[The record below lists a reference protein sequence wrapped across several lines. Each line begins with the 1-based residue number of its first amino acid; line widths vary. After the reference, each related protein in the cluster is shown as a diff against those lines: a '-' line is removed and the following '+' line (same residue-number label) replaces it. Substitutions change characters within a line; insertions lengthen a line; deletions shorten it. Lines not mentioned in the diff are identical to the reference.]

1 METKNL
7 VHIHKDNLNINSPF
21 INLYKIG
28 YYLPLFGTVLLL
40 VWIGIFKFTPTE
52 AQAIKPLVEN
62 HPLSFWLYK
71 IFSDQTVS
79 NIVGVFELLVAL
91 LVVLTLKYQSLKK
104 YAGIAILIIFGTTL
118 SYLFTTP
125 GIWKFVDG
133 VPVTDFF
140 ILKDIAYF
148 GFGFTLLAQSLN
160 KKS

>member
-7 VHIHKDNLNINSPF
+7 VHTHKDNLNINSPF

-28 YYLPLFGTVLLL
+28 YC
-40 VWIGIFKFTPTE
+40 IFKFTPTE
-52 AQAIKPLVEN
+52 AQAIKSLVEN
-62 HPLSFWLYK
+62 HPLSFWIYK

-79 NIVGVFELLVAL
+79 NIVGVLELLVAL